1 MKENV
6 TFCSDL
12 NLVSIQCRLSVVSW
26 AVWENLWQHYFADC
40 TSIGSMSH
48 GVMEFTT
55 KLSEVSCDNPI
66 PKSFTCIHCAFTNIN
81 GKISLSPI
89 LVE

>member
-1 MKENV
+1 MQVGRYFLGSVGKPV
-6 TFCSDL
+6 AALF
-12 NLVSIQCRLSVVSW
+12 CRLHINS
-26 AVWENLWQHYFADC
+26 N
-40 TSIGSMSH
+40 MSP

-81 GKISLSPI
+81 GKISLFPVSRFS
-89 LVE
+89 